1 MKCRTVSDV
10 KTTSM
15 GNMSSTDN
23 VCLRIVQET
32 SSGGSHASTP
42 DYMTS
47 CAYWH
52 SLTRFVDAKMDMHE
66 GSQVQTLH
74 VDQDN
79 RYTYN
84 LPAAIDVSHKPNYAQ
99 ETPSETWNEQ

>member
-1 MKCRTVSDV
+1 
-10 KTTSM
+10 
-15 GNMSSTDN
+15 
-23 VCLRIVQET
+23 
-32 SSGGSHASTP
+32 
-42 DYMTS
+42 
-47 CAYWH
+47 
-52 SLTRFVDAKMDMHE
+52 MDMHE